1 MRYTR
6 RFVFL
11 SIGCA
16 SGLSLMPL
24 HVKALA
30 LGATTDELAG
40 RLRTFFYDRE
50 AARRLGHLYIR
61 QVPTEDDPRILAR
74 LAVASAEAPQV
85 DGISLDR
92 ASLHQRLDAQV
103 RDDFASGTTIALDG
117 WVLSRTEA
125 RLCALCR

>member
-1 MRYTR
+1 
-6 RFVFL
+6 
-11 SIGCA
+11 
-16 SGLSLMPL
+16 MPL

-40 RLRTFFYDRE
+40 RLRTLFYDRE

-92 ASLHQRLDAQV
+92 ASLLQRLDAQV